1 MYDKPSSLAER
12 GMRPGRLNLRSSVG
26 SILYVEDDKD
36 TRELLTY
43 VLGMKNYK
51 VVAVENY
58 EDALMVARSSQFDLY
73 LIDNWMSGGSGI
85 DLCKK
90 LREFNSWTPILFY
103 SGAGYERDKQQALD
117 AGAQGYLVKPVDYD
131 ELIEE
136 ISRIISE
143 AKRTLR

>member
-1 MYDKPSSLAER
+1 LICV
-12 GMRPGRLNLRSSVG
+12 RSFAIQFLDTDSV
-26 SILYVEDDKD
+26 
-36 TRELLTY
+36 
-43 VLGMKNYK
+43 
-51 VVAVENY
+51 
-58 EDALMVARSSQFDLY
+58 
-73 LIDNWMSGGSGI
+73 
-85 DLCKK
+85 
-90 LREFNSWTPILFY
+90 Y